1 MRFRVDLKQLWCR
14 QFGSSVTRR
23 CVFVG
28 DRNTT
33 AVGAASSLMSCA
45 LLLLLA
51 ASLARDMERH
61 RRERS
66 ESCHMV
72 PETRSEPDDER
83 VTLNRVG
90 FELHGRVR
98 GQRACTNERRRW
110 TGRGLREVARR
121 KAVLRSTARDGLD
134 TRGRVSRPVRQPM
147 MYVRSKSRRLSRGTC
162 AGQSNIS
169 FYCRDNHPRW
179 LLSVK
184 APTHGHGLID
194 VHDILPG
201 PHLDIDIKG
210 GQPRSSGGGGGG
222 RGRPGTDPI
231 CGDEKAHE

>member
-33 AVGAASSLMSCA
+33 AFGAASSLMSCA

-98 GQRACTNERRRW
+98 GQRACTNKRRRW

-121 KAVLRSTARDGLD
+121 KAVLRSTARDGPGYEGQGLTQCTATCD
-134 TRGRVSRPVRQPM
+134 
-147 MYVRSKSRRLSRGTC
+147 VRSRLYVDR
-162 AGQSNIS
+162 A
-169 FYCRDNHPRW
+169 FDRHLRW
-179 LLSVK
+179 TK
-184 APTHGHGLID
+184 QDA
-194 VHDILPG
+194 ILQP
-201 PHLDIDIKG
+201 
-210 GQPRSSGGGGGG
+210 GQPPA
-222 RGRPGTDPI
+222 RGEGSNPRARTD
-231 CGDEKAHE
+231 